1 MFGNILINFGV
12 YLDGVA
18 YLGTASEVQ
27 LPKIAIKTEEWM
39 AAGMSGT
46 VDVDTGKVDKMESV
60 IKFKG
65 LQTDPIKVLGNKEAP
80 LIIRGNLRNKDGTEK
95 KLIIEMRG
103 LVKDYDNGTINAES
117 LGETS
122 VTLSLSYY
130 RFSADGEDLIEI
142 DPINNVRSLNGS
154 NQLEG
159 VLANIS
165 N

>member
-1 MFGNILINFGV
+1 MFNNILINFGV
-12 YLDGVA
+12 YLDGIA

-27 LPKIAIKTEEWM
+27 LPNLAIKTEEWT

-46 VDVDTGKVDKMESV
+46 VKVDTGKMEAMESV

-65 LQTDPIKVLGNKEAP
+65 LQTDPIKVIGNKEAP
-80 LIIRGNLRNKDGTEK
+80 LIIRGSLRNKDGTEK
-95 KLIIEMRG
+95 KLTVEMRG
-103 LVKDYDNGTINAES
+103 LVTSYDNGTINAES
-117 LGETS
+117 TGETS
-122 VTLSLSYY
+122 LTLSVSYY
-130 RFSADGEDLIEI
+130 RFNADGEDLAEI
-142 DPINNVRSLNGS
+142 DPVNNVRSLSGT

>member
-1 MFGNILINFGV
+1 
-12 YLDGVA
+12 
-18 YLGTASEVQ
+18 
-27 LPKIAIKTEEWM
+27 
-39 AAGMSGT
+39 MSGT
-46 VDVDTGKVDKMESV
+46 VDVDTGKVEKMESV

-65 LQTDPIKVLGNKEAP
+65 LQTDPIKLIGNKEAP
-80 LIIRGNLRNKDGTEK
+80 LVIRGSLRNKDGTDK
-95 KLIIEMRG
+95 KLTIEMRG

-117 LGETS
+117 LGETN
-122 VTLSLSYY
+122 VTLSVSYY
-130 RFSADGEDLIEI
+130 RFNADGEYLIEI